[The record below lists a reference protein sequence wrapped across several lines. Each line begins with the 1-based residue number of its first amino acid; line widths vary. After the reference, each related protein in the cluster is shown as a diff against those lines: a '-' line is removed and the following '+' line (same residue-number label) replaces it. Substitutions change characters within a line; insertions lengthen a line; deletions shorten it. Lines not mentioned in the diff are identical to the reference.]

1 MKPLDQ
7 RRLIDAHKLN
17 HTAKVIK
24 KFVPQGSILEQ
35 LMNLADSIPDFR
47 RGDKG
52 NFRHRLRDIIILM
65 ILLQDKVKRKS
76 AKAARNLDTIQKIVC
91 TIFSAWKGRRRKK
104 ADKKKG
110 FAELMRH
117 ISKSFTLL
125 IRFLAQKW
133 KKLILRK
140 R

>member
-7 RRLIDAHKLN
+7 RRSINAHKLN

-76 AKAARNLDTIQKIVC
+76 AKAARNLDTIQRIVC

-104 ADKKKG
+104 VDKKKG

-125 IRFLAQKW
+125 IRFLAQK
-133 KKLILRK
+133 
-140 R
+140 

>member
-76 AKAARNLDTIQKIVC
+76 AKAARNLDTIQRIVC

-125 IRFLAQKW
+125 IRFLAQK
-133 KKLILRK
+133 
-140 R
+140 